1 MIEIKNLEFIYNSG
15 FSLKVPSFKI
25 NKGEAVAITGP
36 NGCGKSTFLNC
47 LRGILQIRKGEINFG
62 NTQLN
67 NLNAKK
73 RSVFRLKNIGSIFQD
88 LSLIPYL
95 TIEDNLN
102 INTFLGSK
110 HTHKNTLII
119 QKLKL
124 EKLLKKFPSELSGG
138 EKQRVAFARA
148 FLHEPSLIIADEPT
162 NHLDNNNKDLF
173 LKTLLDY
180 NQSSKT
186 IICVTHDDYCLKNF
200 KKIIEFND
208 IAL

>member
-15 FSLKVPSFKI
+15 FSLKVPTFKI

-47 LRGILQIRKGEINFG
+47 LRGILQIKKGEINFG
-62 NTQLN
+62 KTQLN

-73 RSVFRLKNIGSIFQD
+73 RSAFRLKNIGSIFQD

-102 INTFLGSK
+102 INSFLGSK
-110 HTHKNTLII
+110 RLNKNGLII
-119 QKLKL
+119 KKLKL
-124 EKLLKKFPSELSGG
+124 ETLLKKFPSELSGG

-162 NHLDNNNKDLF
+162 NHLDKINKDLF

-186 IICVTHDDYCLKNF
+186 IICVTHDDYYLKNF
-200 KKIIEFND
+200 KKIIEFNN